1 MTKPNKRRLKL
12 SEMREQAMES
22 LGMEPGF
29 ELELDDGGI
38 VVVPNP
44 TLVPDDVQAK
54 MSDPDQNP
62 IDTARAVLGEEDHK
76 RLLAGGG
83 HSNDVMLAW
92 KLMSD
97 EISARGPKASK

>member
-1 MTKPNKRRLKL
+1 MSKPNKRRLKL

-29 ELELDDGGI
+29 ELELDNGEV

-44 TLVPDDVQAK
+44 TLVPDDVQEK
-54 MSDPDQNP
+54 MSDPNQNP
-62 IDTARAVLGEEDHK
+62 IDTARAVLGEVEHK
-76 RLLAGGG
+76 RLLDGGG

-97 EISARGPKASK
+97 EIANRDPKASK

>member
-12 SEMREQAMES
+12 AEMRDQAMES

-29 ELELDDGGI
+29 ELELDNGDV

-44 TLVPDDVQAK
+44 TLVPDDVQEK
-54 MSDPDQNP
+54 MSDPKQNP
-62 IDTARAVLGEEDHK
+62 IDTARAVLGEENHK

-83 HSNDVMLAW
+83 HSNDIMLAW

-97 EISARGPKASK
+97 EIAARDPKASK